1 MDKISIIRPGLTF
14 ITSEGKAIRQ
24 GKVPCQP
31 GGAYDTADIANVL
44 SNLKAQF
51 KTKDG
56 TELILCSVLCETSD
70 DGYHTVTVGPVPSSL
85 NCSDSESSNTNGGGG
100 GGEMMAEEN
109 QKKFKILL
117 DGDDVSKRA
126 MHSGMGHVHSNPV
139 PFLNGS
145 CLSLIEIGT
154 VTNPILSRITLRF
167 INPLERMS
175 INSLLASTS
184 YELGDGESSLTTSH
198 RFDINPNVVT
208 STSGAGSIAVTGEDR
223 HLQRG
228 MAGESGALTGGLAK
242 RAFDS
247 STLSLFDIAK
257 DDIDGFSSTTGSM
270 APTDDVDFHSDTTS
284 IEGSIRFDHR
294 ERKRASERV
303 KRDTCDV
310 LFSILRIC
318 IQNQIKM
325 LRRPRVE
332 QIYYCTPYFAAI

>member
-1 MDKISIIRPGLTF
+1 VDKISIIRPGLTF

-31 GGAYDTADIANVL
+31 GAAYDTADIANVL

-51 KTKDG
+51 KTNDG

-70 DGYHTVTVGPVPSSL
+70 DGYHTVTVGPVPSSF
-85 NCSDSESSNTNGGGG
+85 NCSDFESNTNGG
-100 GGEMMAEEN
+100 EMADES

-117 DGDDVSKRA
+117 DGDDLSKRA
-126 MHSGMGHVHSNPV
+126 MNSGIVHVHSSPV

-175 INSLLASTS
+175 ITSLLASTS

-198 RFDINPNVVT
+198 RFDIHPNVVT
-208 STSGAGSIAVTGEDR
+208 STSGAGSIAGTGEDR
-223 HLQRG
+223 HLRRG
-228 MAGESGALTGGLAK
+228 EMIMMTGMGESDAGIGLAK
-242 RAFDS
+242 RAHDS
-247 STLSLFDIAK
+247 SILSLFDIAK

-270 APTDDVDFHSDTTS
+270 APTDDIDFHSDTTS
-284 IEGSIRFDHR
+284 IEGSIRFDQR
-294 ERKRASERV
+294 ERERESEKRHV
-303 KRDTCDV
+303 
-310 LFSILRIC
+310 
-318 IQNQIKM
+318 
-325 LRRPRVE
+325 
-332 QIYYCTPYFAAI
+332 